1 MYNNVSGTQ
10 VTDTL
15 AKWCVKTRNRVTG
28 VNDCRTV
35 DVLPNIMFI
44 WTEASG
50 TKEYNVIFCMNK
62 NNNNSNHIMFFF

>member
-1 MYNNVSGTQ
+1 M
-10 VTDTL
+10 
-15 AKWCVKTRNRVTG
+15 TG

-35 DVLPNIMFI
+35 DVLPNIMII

-62 NNNNSNHIMFFF
+62 NNNNSNNIVFFF